1 MLGAFWQDRATHGLY
16 DSAMDA
22 LLESPP
28 SVTHA
33 YADAGV
39 LLFAPRSIRNR
50 RHAHFAATVLIA
62 VEAPFALTLDGVGRR
77 HYDMVLLGPNV
88 QRQLDSEGHPLV
100 DLLIDAD
107 QPAYRY
113 LAPHLARQPVVALD
127 QAAIA
132 SVRPQFRNLFAGTM
146 NGADAGELV
155 MTLLRAVTPEPPA
168 TLPWDERVIAA
179 ASFMRSQV
187 QTSAPTL
194 EDVAAYVGLSASRLR
209 HLFREQLGLPVR
221 QYLLWLRLRHAMQL
235 WAQGQTLADIAHGA
249 GFYDQ
254 AHFTRTLRRMTDYAP
269 SVLMGEG
276 LRAQPLV
283 MPNRAHD

>member
-1 MLGAFWQDRATHGLY
+1 MQP
-16 DSAMDA
+16 
-22 LLESPP
+22 LLETPP
-28 SVTHA
+28 AITHA

-39 LLFAPRSIRNR
+39 LLFAPRSIRNS
-50 RHAHFAATVLIA
+50 RHAHFAATWLIA
-62 VEAPFALTLDGVGRR
+62 VDAPFALTLDGVGRR
-77 HYDMVLLGPNV
+77 HYEMVLLGPNV

-113 LAPHLARQPVVALD
+113 LVPHLARQPVVALE
-127 QAAIA
+127 QGAIA
-132 SVRPQFRNLFAGTM
+132 QVRPRFSDLFAGGM
-146 NGADAGELV
+146 DGAQAGMLV
-155 MTLLRAVTPEPPA
+155 ADLLKALTPEPPKA
-168 TLPWDERVIAA
+168 LPWDARVTAA
-179 ASFMRSQV
+179 AHYMRAHV
-187 QTSAPTL
+187 QDAQPTL
-194 EDVAAYVGLSASRLR
+194 DDIAEHVGLSASRLR

-235 WAQGQTLADIAHGA
+235 WAQGNSLADIAHGA

-276 LRAQPLV
+276 LRAQALV
-283 MPNRAHD
+283 MPNG